1 MHPGSKVYSEQISK
15 ERKHAVYLDRG
26 GSKMILA
33 DKIIEN
39 RKKNGW
45 SQEELA
51 NRLGVSRQ
59 SVSKWEWS
67 QEELANRLGV
77 SRQSVSKWESAQ
89 AVPDLKKILQL
100 AEAFGVTTD
109 YLIKDEIEET
119 PALELAPV
127 DKGLEETVRSVSME
141 EASSFLEYNESSSR
155 LISTGVM
162 ICILSP
168 VILILLAGLAE
179 QERIAMEVSIAE
191 AAGTALLLI
200 MVAAAVGV
208 FIREGMRGKK
218 YEYLER
224 IAIDTDYGVDGMV
237 KERRDAYA
245 EKHSRRLIIG
255 VMLCIVSAVPMLG
268 VYAIKYTNNTDLFPL
283 LCTVLLLVMCAV
295 GVKLIVLTCIRQGG
309 FDRLLEEGDYTRL
322 NKEAGKYDGV
332 YWAIA
337 LAVYLIWSFTTMR
350 WQITWI
356 VWPVAGVL
364 YAAFREIM
372 KAIVRAKK

>member
-1 MHPGSKVYSEQISK
+1 
-15 ERKHAVYLDRG
+15 
-26 GSKMILA
+26 MILA

-39 RKKNGW
+39 RKKNG
-45 SQEELA
+45 
-51 NRLGVSRQ
+51 
-59 SVSKWEWS
+59 WS

-109 YLIKDEIEET
+109 YLIKDEIEEK
-119 PALELAPV
+119 PELELAPV

-162 ICILSP
+162 VCILSP
-168 VILILLAGLAE
+168 VVLILLAGLAE
-179 QERIAMEVSIAE
+179 QGRIAMDVSVAE

-224 IAIDTDYGVDGMV
+224 ELCSASFRQYPCWESMQSSIAIT
-237 KERRDAYA
+237 AIF
-245 EKHSRRLIIG
+245 SRCFAQHFCWSC
-255 VMLCIVSAVPMLG
+255 VPSAL
-268 VYAIKYTNNTDLFPL
+268 
-283 LCTVLLLVMCAV
+283 
-295 GVKLIVLTCIRQGG
+295 
-309 FDRLLEEGDYTRL
+309 
-322 NKEAGKYDGV
+322 
-332 YWAIA
+332 
-337 LAVYLIWSFTTMR
+337 S
-350 WQITWI
+350 
-356 VWPVAGVL
+356 
-364 YAAFREIM
+364 
-372 KAIVRAKK
+372 